1 METFAQ
7 SAVVMALLICVGWL
21 FIKTTKRNEKHRL
34 ISRILRWTGYGL
46 IVMTIFLIAYGVLQN
61 FAAESHSY
69 GH

>member
-7 SAVVMALLICVGWL
+7 SAFVMALLICVGWL
-21 FIKTTKRNEKHRL
+21 FIKTTKLNEKHSL
-34 ISRILRWTGYGL
+34 NSIILRWTGYGL
-46 IVMTIFLIAYGVLQN
+46 IVMTIFLIVYGVLQN